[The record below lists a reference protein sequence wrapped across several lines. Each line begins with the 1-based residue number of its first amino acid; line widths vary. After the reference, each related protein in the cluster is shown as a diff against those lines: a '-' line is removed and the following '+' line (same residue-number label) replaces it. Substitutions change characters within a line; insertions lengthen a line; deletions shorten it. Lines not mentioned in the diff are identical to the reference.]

1 VSATQTRHLRPGDLV
16 EVRPAAEILA
26 TLDPD
31 GMHAGIPF
39 MPEMIPYLGRR
50 LRVSKRVEKICWYT
64 PESSSRRLPDTVL
77 LEEIRCDGSAHGGCQ
92 AECRI
97 YWKEAWLRP
106 IDDITQGTVV
116 ASHTGDLERL
126 RSMTEAATRVTTQ
139 RDQGSEEVYRCQMTQ
154 ALFASTPI
162 QVRDLGQ
169 YTAEVRSGNVGL
181 VRFVQ
186 VAARMVWWR
195 IVRRFGRT
203 PDMPPLAGPD
213 RVDGERL
220 DLAAGDLVEVRSLPE
235 IGRTLD
241 ANAKHRGLVYSEELT
256 PACGKKFVVKTRVE
270 RLIDERTG
278 LMLQMK
284 NDCIVLE
291 GFVCSGDRTESAL
304 FCPREAYPLF
314 REAWLKRVEPRE
326 PDDDQL
332 GVGTTSPTSASRA
345 TSDA

>member
-1 VSATQTRHLRPGDLV
+1 MSGTTTRPLRAGDLV
-16 EVRPAAEILA
+16 EVRPAAQILE
-26 TLDPD
+26 TLDAD
-31 GMHAGIPF
+31 GSHAGIPF
-39 MPEMIPYLGRR
+39 MPEMIPYLGRH
-50 LRVSKRVEKICWYT
+50 LRVSKRIEKICWYT

-97 YWKEAWLRP
+97 YWKEAWLRRV
-106 IDDITQGTVV
+106 DDGAQPGIGDPD
-116 ASHTGDLERL
+116 TGALERL
-126 RSMTEAATRVTTQ
+126 RSVTQAATRTTTHP
-139 RDQGSEEVYRCQMTQ
+139 DHASEEVFRCQMTQ

-162 QVRDLGQ
+162 QVRELGQ

-181 VRFVQ
+181 VRFVR

-203 PDMPPLAGPD
+203 PDMPPLAGAH

-256 PACGKKFVVKTRVE
+256 PACGKKFVVKNRVE

-278 LMLQMK
+278 RMLEMK
-284 NDCIVLE
+284 NDCIVLD
-291 GFVCSGDRTESAL
+291 GFVCSGDRTESSL
-304 FCPREAYPLF
+304 FCPRQAYPLF
-314 REAWLKRVEPRE
+314 REAWLKRA
-326 PDDDQL
+326 
-332 GVGTTSPTSASRA
+332 TSAPPNERLRP
-345 TSDA
+345 TGRR